1 MTQSLL
7 TPSQLS
13 RRSLLRG
20 AALGAGVVTVPGLLA
35 ACSGGGGGGGASG
48 GAKKQTITFGSNY
61 SDPTPKK
68 ALQAM
73 VDAYKTKSGNTVNVN
88 TVAHNDYQT
97 NITRYLQA
105 NPDDVAA
112 WFAGYRMQFFA
123 QKGFLEDI
131 SDVWSGLSGFNDAL
145 KAASTGADS
154 KQYFVPIYNYTW
166 ALFYRKSTFQ
176 AKGYEPPK
184 KWDDYIALAKKMKAD
199 GMTPIGF
206 SDQDGW
212 PAMGTFDYINM
223 RKNGYQFHVDLMA
236 GKEEW
241 TNQKVKDV
249 FGLWASLFDQGLYQ
263 PGANG
268 RTWEQAGTSFAKKE
282 VGMVVFGTPHVAL
295 QTPQADHA
303 DIGITPFPIIDEA
316 NGTDSVEAP
325 IDGFMLPKKAKN
337 KEGGKDLLKYIGTP
351 DAENAYLK
359 VDNSNIAVNSN
370 ADTSGY
376 EQLQKDSAALAASAK
391 HISQYLD
398 RDTRPDFAQT
408 VVIKAFQSFIDKH
421 SKSDIDALCSSM
433 QDQAKSI
440 FAQPVS

>member
-48 GAKKQTITFGSNY
+48 GAKQTITFGSNY
-61 SDPTPKK
+61 SDETPKK
-68 ALQAM
+68 ALGAM
-73 VDAYKTKSGNTVNVN
+73 VDAYKTKSGNTVTVN

-145 KAASTGADS
+145 KAASTGADN

-176 AKGYEPPK
+176 QKGYQPPK
-184 KWDDYIALAKKMKAD
+184 NWDDYIALAKKIKAD
-199 GMTPIGF
+199 GGVPIGF

-236 GKEEW
+236 GKESW
-241 TNQKVKDV
+241 TDQKVKDV
-249 FGLWASLFDQGLYQ
+249 FGLWSTLFDQGLYQ
-263 PGANG
+263 AGANG

-303 DIGITPFPIIDEA
+303 DIGITPFPVIDEA
-316 NGTDSVEAP
+316 
-325 IDGFMLPKKAKN
+325 
-337 KEGGKDLLKYIGTP
+337 
-351 DAENAYLK
+351 
-359 VDNSNIAVNSN
+359 NSNIAVNSN

-376 EQLQKDSAALAASAK
+376 EQLQKDSAALAAQAK

-421 SKSDIDALCSSM
+421 SKSDIDALCKSM
-433 QDQAKSI
+433 QDQAKAI
-440 FAQPVS
+440 FSQPVS